1 MKKLFKITT
10 ICLLI
15 ILTII
20 GCSDNKNKETNQ
32 HKPITETN
40 KDVKADQN
48 IASSMMIDLFEIV
61 EINTGFRTDFVPM
74 ARIKLRNI
82 SGKSID
88 KKIEIRYVIIYND
101 EIIDEWFVYVHN
113 KFDIPWDDKLS
124 KTIEIHCRN
133 YQFKLLPKEGS
144 LRTKIVFEDGSLI
157 YDGLIH
163 NKFIATY

>member
-1 MKKLFKITT
+1 MKKLFKITI

-15 ILTII
+15 IPTII
-20 GCSDNKNKETNQ
+20 GCSDNNSNKETKQ
-32 HKPITETN
+32 TTETN
-40 KDVKADQN
+40 KDAKADQN
-48 IASSMMIDLFEIV
+48 VASSKMIDLFEIV
-61 EINTGFRTDFVPM
+61 DINTGFRTAFVPM
-74 ARIKLRNI
+74 ALIKLRNV

-113 KFDIPWDDKLS
+113 SFDIPWDDKLS

-157 YDGLIH
+157 YDGIIQ